1 MFEKFWLSFNFGKG
15 DNLTQKQCLPEKTK
29 SMKIAFLKLH
39 VWQVEAEVPDLF
51 LFLFLFTVIV
61 SNYFNS
67 S

>member
-1 MFEKFWLSFNFGKG
+1 VFAG
-15 DNLTQKQCLPEKTK
+15 KTK